1 MTAFGGSPAA
11 RFAAVLP
18 IFYSSTLLSYDQLW
32 RPRGCGDVGRPF
44 PINLSKPM
52 QSTLL
57 SNRVYEQLYEAMLT
71 NRLAPGDRLNRRQ
84 VAADLGVSVMPVL
97 EAMTQLEWEGFLE
110 TSPRRGTVVKP
121 ITASQAL
128 GRFHVRQA
136 LEVEAAR
143 LYAGEPIR
151 QAKEKLLKVARKLD
165 ATEVRSL
172 ANWRA
177 EVELHDLLVE
187 QARCPVLYESFTHVM
202 RHSLYHA
209 ANKLLPEVPGRAAN
223 IHSRLIESLAK
234 ASPAQADALIREHL
248 APWIVALTEAAG
260 NETGDPEP
268 VSYARAKSK
277 SLKPKRAKA
286 SGKAARSAGH

>member
-1 MTAFGGSPAA
+1 
-11 RFAAVLP
+11 
-18 IFYSSTLLSYDQLW
+18 
-32 RPRGCGDVGRPF
+32 
-44 PINLSKPM
+44 M

-71 NRLAPGDRLNRRQ
+71 NRLVPGDRLNRRQ

-110 TSPRRGTVVKP
+110 TSPRRGTVVRP

-151 QAKEKLLKVARKLD
+151 QAREKLLKVARRLD

-172 ANWRA
+172 ANFRA
-177 EVELHDLLVE
+177 EVEFHDLLVE
-187 QARCPVLYESFTHVM
+187 QARSPVLYEAFTHVM

-209 ANKLLPEVPGRAAN
+209 ANRLLPEVPGRSAHL
-223 IHSRLIESLAK
+223 HSRLVEALAK
-234 ASPAQADALIREHL
+234 ASPEQADTLIREHL
-248 APWIVALTEAAG
+248 SPWIEKLTAAAASEAT
-260 NETGDPEP
+260 EPEP
-268 VSYARAKSK
+268 VCFARAQSK
-277 SLKPKRAKA
+277 SLKPKRTR
-286 SGKAARSAGH
+286 SRGKTARS

>member
-1 MTAFGGSPAA
+1 
-11 RFAAVLP
+11 
-18 IFYSSTLLSYDQLW
+18 
-32 RPRGCGDVGRPF
+32 
-44 PINLSKPM
+44 M

-57 SNRVYEQLYEAMLT
+57 SHRVYEQIYEAMLT
-71 NRLAPGDRLNRRQ
+71 KRLAPGDRLNRRQ

-110 TSPRRGTVVKP
+110 TSPRRGTIVKP
-121 ITASQAL
+121 ITAAQSL

-151 QAKEKLLKVARKLD
+151 KVKDKLLKVARKLD
-165 ATEVRSL
+165 ATEVGSL

-187 QARCPVLYESFTHVM
+187 QARCPVLYEAFTHVM

-209 ANKLLPEVPGRAAN
+209 ANRLLPDVPGRSAN
-223 IHSRLIESLAK
+223 VHSRLIESLAQ
-234 ASPAQADALIREHL
+234 ASPAQADELIREHL
-248 APWIVALTEAAG
+248 SPWIKALTAVAAKDSA
-260 NETGDPEP
+260 EPEP
-268 VSYARAKSK
+268 VSYARVKSK
-277 SLKPKRAKA
+277 SLKPVRPRRATS
-286 SGKAARSAGH
+286 SGKAARAAGR

>member
-1 MTAFGGSPAA
+1 
-11 RFAAVLP
+11 
-18 IFYSSTLLSYDQLW
+18 
-32 RPRGCGDVGRPF
+32 
-44 PINLSKPM
+44 M

-57 SNRVYEQLYEAMLT
+57 SHRVYEQIYEAMLT
-71 NRLAPGDRLNRRQ
+71 NRLVPGDRLNRRQ

-165 ATEVRSL
+165 TTEVRSL

-187 QARCPVLYESFTHVM
+187 QARSPVLYEAFTHVM

-209 ANKLLPEVPGRAAN
+209 ANRLLPDVPGRAVN
-223 IHSRLIESLAK
+223 VHSRLIEALAQ
-234 ASPAQADALIREHL
+234 ASPAQADELIRDHL
-248 APWIVALTEAAG
+248 SPWIKALAAVAARESTE
-260 NETGDPEP
+260 PEP
-268 VSYARAKSK
+268 VSYARVKSK
-277 SLKPKRAKA
+277 SLKPVRPRRAT
-286 SGKAARSAGH
+286 

>member
-1 MTAFGGSPAA
+1 
-11 RFAAVLP
+11 
-18 IFYSSTLLSYDQLW
+18 
-32 RPRGCGDVGRPF
+32 
-44 PINLSKPM
+44 M

-57 SNRVYEQLYEAMLT
+57 SYRVYEQLYEAMLT

-110 TSPRRGTVVKP
+110 TSPRRGTIVKP
-121 ITASQAL
+121 ITAAQSL

-151 QAKEKLLKVARKLD
+151 KVKDKLLKVARKLD
-165 ATEVRSL
+165 ATEVGSL

-202 RHSLYHA
+202 RHGLYHA
-209 ANKLLPEVPGRAAN
+209 ANNLLPEVPGRAAHV
-223 IHSRLIESLAK
+223 HSQLIEKLAK
-234 ASPAQADALIREHL
+234 ASPAQAEALIREHL
-248 APWIVALTEAAG
+248 APWIVALTTAA
-260 NETGDPEP
+260 EKESPEPEP
-268 VSYARAKSK
+268 VSYGRVKSK
-277 SLKPKRAKA
+277 SLKPRGSRARV
-286 SGKAARSAGH
+286 SRSASR

>member
-1 MTAFGGSPAA
+1 
-11 RFAAVLP
+11 
-18 IFYSSTLLSYDQLW
+18 
-32 RPRGCGDVGRPF
+32 
-44 PINLSKPM
+44 M

-71 NRLAPGDRLNRRQ
+71 NRLVPGDRLNRRQ

-110 TSPRRGTVVKP
+110 TSPRRGTVVRP

-151 QAKEKLLKVARKLD
+151 QAREKLLTVACRLD
-165 ATEVRSL
+165 ATAVRSL

-177 EVELHDLLVE
+177 EVEFHDLLVQ
-187 QARCPVLYESFTHVM
+187 QARCPVLYEAFTHVM

-209 ANKLLPEVPGRAAN
+209 ANRLLPEVPGRSAHV
-223 IHSRLIESLAK
+223 HSRLVEALAK
-234 ASPAQADALIREHL
+234 ASPEQADELIREHL
-248 APWIVALTEAAG
+248 SPWIEKLTAAAASEAA
-260 NETGDPEP
+260 EPEP
-268 VSYARAKSK
+268 ERFARARSK
-277 SLKPKRAKA
+277 SLKPKRTR
-286 SGKAARSAGH
+286 SRGKAARS